1 VESSDVECHIEGEEE
16 QVPPAPKDV
25 VGVEEKKKGGRFSLP
40 FGRSKEEVAAAKKKK
55 EEEAAAAKKKKE
67 EEAAAAKK
75 KKEEEA
81 AAVKKKKE
89 EAAAEAKRKREENS
103 KKGLLGGVSLNPFQ
117 RSAVATETRTEVCL
131 SVCLCVCVRACVS
144 VRRLNWTVTTSVT

>member
-1 VESSDVECHIEGEEE
+1 MESGDVECHIEGEEE

-55 EEEAAAAKKKKE
+55 EE
-67 EEAAAAKK
+67 
-75 KKEEEA
+75 
-81 AAVKKKKE
+81 AAV
-89 EAAAEAKRKREENS
+89 EAKRKREENS

-117 RSAVATETRTEVCL
+117 RSAVTTETRTEVCV
-131 SVCLCVCVRACVS
+131 SVCLCVCVRVCERQKIELDS
-144 VRRLNWTVTTSVT
+144 DNKCEVTRFTDLVT